1 MYNVHILYIGG
12 MTNPE
17 IIQCVF
23 DIKSWFIRSNDSSSN
38 LEDRLMKAT
47 LIDYQKL
54 EKTLDIE
61 LPKTLKILLNEMNG
75 GIYFMDMKLMSTN
88 EIINFY
94 IKLEKNKEW
103 KNNLY
108 IPFAFNDDIILII
121 KKSHHD
127 DDNDDGEVY
136 EWELDNDGDG
146 SNGCLGSLVCHSL
159 SKYLED
165 YRNNLLS
172 GHYEYLDDVGVIE
185 VGGGSGSSNNGG
197 NKSKK
202 QMRIMMMIQMMIVSG
217 QFCSSDYNDDDE
229 SGDDDDDDND
239 IKIILRMT
247 MMMKDIDY
255 DDNDT
260 I

>member
-1 MYNVHILYIGG
+1 

-121 KKSHHD
+121 KKSYHHD
-127 DDNDDGEVY
+127 DHNDDDGEVY
-136 EWELDNDGDG
+136 EWEIDNDD
-146 SNGCLGSLVCHSL
+146 SNNGCLGGLVCSSL

-185 VGGGSGSSNNGG
+185 VGSSSSSGT
-197 NKSKK
+197 KSKK
-202 QMRIMMMIQMMIVSG
+202 
-217 QFCSSDYNDDDE
+217 
-229 SGDDDDDDND
+229 
-239 IKIILRMT
+239 
-247 MMMKDIDY
+247 
-255 DDNDT
+255 
-260 I
+260 